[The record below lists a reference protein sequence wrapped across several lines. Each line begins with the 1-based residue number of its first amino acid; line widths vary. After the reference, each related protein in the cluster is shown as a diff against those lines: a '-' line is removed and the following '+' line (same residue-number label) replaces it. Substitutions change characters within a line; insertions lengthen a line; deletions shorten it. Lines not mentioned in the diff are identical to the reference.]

1 MKEMDRNSAIQM
13 LIGAV
18 MGYIDAERR
27 ASGMDISEL
36 DIVAMDALVHLGV
49 SPDEM
54 RYAVETAPFLTP
66 KPQEEVREEPEDLL
80 KMLTIR
86 FPPQP

>member
-36 DIVAMDALVHLGV
+36 DIVAMEAMIHLGV

-54 RYAVETAPFLTP
+54 RHAVETAPFLTP
-66 KPQEEVREEPEDLL
+66 KEPAEEEPEDLL
-80 KMLTIR
+80 KMLTIH